1 MFVQST
7 QLTVA
12 QQRKYLRSFLFRG
25 HVVQWLQCARRKAAG
40 RPKHPA
46 PPENL
51 QISPCS
57 QREKESTP
65 CPCSACGRRS
75 QPPSASGRPPLAA
88 HALLLTGSGD
98 RMSAACFAAA
108 ALECTGGESRPCG
121 VCPACRKVLA
131 GIHPDVITVRDPDHK
146 NIAVDVVRA
155 IRADAYI
162 RPNEGRRKVYVFPDC
177 ALLTEQDQNVL
188 LKVVEEGPPYAAFL
202 FCAENAAVVLQTL
215 RSRCVELKL
224 HPAAEGGGEEVQ
236 AAEALCRCLAARK
249 RGKVTEL
256 AVRLEKKRITREDL
270 SALLE
275 RSRALCAAALLLQ
288 YGQEP
293 EESCRE
299 IAPILAKN
307 LTKSQIMRTIEL
319 LQKYRGECTYNV
331 GTGHVLGAIAVELEG
346 IL

>member
-1 MFVQST
+1 MSLFG
-7 QLTVA
+7 
-12 QQRKYLRSFLFRG
+12 LRPEEPAAIRIREAATRG
-25 HVVQWLQCARRKAAG
+25 TL
-40 RPKHPA
+40 
-46 PPENL
+46 
-51 QISPCS
+51 S
-57 QREKESTP
+57 
-65 CPCSACGRRS
+65 
-75 QPPSASGRPPLAA
+75 

-108 ALECTGGESRPCG
+108 ALECTGEESRPCG

-224 HPAAEGGGEEVQ
+224 HPAAEGGGEEV
-236 AAEALCRCLAARK
+236 
-249 RGKVTEL
+249 TEL